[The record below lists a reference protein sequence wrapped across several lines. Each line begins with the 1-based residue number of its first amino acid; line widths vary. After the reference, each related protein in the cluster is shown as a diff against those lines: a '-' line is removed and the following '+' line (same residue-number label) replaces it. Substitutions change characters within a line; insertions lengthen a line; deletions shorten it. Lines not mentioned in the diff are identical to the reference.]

1 MAQIDNVFYPRVA
14 LNSGSPYAVVSG
26 QALTVTGVTT
36 AQFAA
41 FATTTR
47 VVFFD
52 VQVADVVVT
61 YDTTNPVLLSRGHR
75 LPVGTNYSLNA
86 SVAAAAKF
94 VSTGTSSFI
103 FLQELAT

>member
-41 FATTTR
+41 FATT
-47 VVFFD
+47 
-52 VQVADVVVT
+52 
-61 YDTTNPVLLSRGHR
+61 LL
-75 LPVGTNYSLNA
+75 
-86 SVAAAAKF
+86 
-94 VSTGTSSFI
+94 
-103 FLQELAT
+103 